1 MGDFGI
7 LNINSNYSASFAS
20 NATKSASKGLN
31 SAMEKLST
39 GLRINYAKDDAA
51 GLAISMRLKAQL
63 QGISMASTNAADAQN
78 GFAVADTA
86 LNTVSSLILRSRE
99 LSLLAANDTYS
110 NSDREALD
118 TELSQLVDEIIN
130 IGNNTELAGIKLF
143 EDKTVTFQIGPNNN
157 DTLDIQAQH
166 FDSVGLSRSG
176 FLQGNILT
184 SSSAQQNITQL
195 DLAITVVNTYRGEI
209 ASTSAKMGFIIANL
223 DQISLNLSS
232 SNGRIEDADF
242 ALETSK
248 FAKNQIL
255 QQAATAMLS
264 QANASKASV
273 MSLIN
278 G

>member
-20 NATKSASKGLN
+20 NATKSASEGLH

-51 GLAISMRLKAQL
+51 GLAISMRLKAEL
-63 QGISMASTNAADAQN
+63 QGISMASRNAADAQN
-78 GFAVADTA
+78 GFDVADTA

-110 NSDREALD
+110 NSDRVALD

-143 EDKTVTFQIGPNNN
+143 EDKTVKFQIGPNSN
-157 DTLDIQAQH
+157 DTVDIYAQH
-166 FDSVGLSRSG
+166 FSSVGLSRSG
-176 FLQGNILT
+176 FLQGNIL
-184 SSSAQQNITQL
+184 SSSNAQQNITQL
-195 DLAITVVNTYRGEI
+195 DLAITVVSTYRGQI
-209 ASTSAKMGFIIANL
+209 ASTSAKMGYTIANL
-223 DQISLNLSS
+223 DQISVNLSS

-242 ALETSK
+242 ALETGK

-273 MSLIN
+273 LSLIRN
-278 G
+278 